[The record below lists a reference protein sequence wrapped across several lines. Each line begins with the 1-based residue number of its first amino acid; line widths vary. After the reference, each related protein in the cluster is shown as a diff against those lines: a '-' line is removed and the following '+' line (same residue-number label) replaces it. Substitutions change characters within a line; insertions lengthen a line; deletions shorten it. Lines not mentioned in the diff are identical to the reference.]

1 MSINEKE
8 IYVNIYHYITKE
20 LDAWYDDSI
29 FTKNSIKELGKLYYN
44 RILQKVENSNTDLLN
59 KVIKDM
65 IKESSQNDYYTSLCK
80 ILYFKNLP
88 KTVLNDVERKYNEI
102 FIDKYNAV
110 MHSYQ
115 IELSKINT
123 NLLEIKSDI
132 DKIKNT
138 PPTYSFMRDIS
149 TDEKKIYELN
159 SKCNWLRSRK
169 EMLKFITNYVTSQL
183 SEFCDIQNPHSIEKA
198 KKRETIKLCKE
209 ISYNVDSLFSPYL
222 EYINILEDD
231 LNRPYALFYKVKIF
245 IILEDAKK
253 QLWHSKYRKSQS
265 ELINQYKEYTKKI
278 PKIDDLH
285 SYKTNNI
292 TLYNNA
298 LEELISNYD
307 ILKSLQDM
315 LTSSICLRSRKN
327 ILLKALELYKLGEF
341 EVFNNIIPIQIEG
354 MFEDYLLDS
363 TIFIRFSKMDI
374 YLNAVLKDKIRH
386 LQEIKDNIIYP
397 EVVEYFMYY
406 FNNMIRNKV
415 AHGKYKGNQNQKII
429 DEIFSKEL
437 LLDLG
442 ILIYMLSRK
451 SETEKMYRFI
461 HSYKKYYE
469 NLDNHQL
476 FNSLFNDI
484 TGRKIIAEY
493 DSIENFRPLQITYWL
508 INPYYEKIYENINSK
523 DELLQLR
530 NKFLSKE
537 FWKYV
542 LEELNLFLEEDS
554 GYLLKINEEFISIV
568 NGLFKCSIS
577 SDVKQILGKV
587 HATLSKIKDT
597 HH

>member
-110 MHSYQ
+110 IHSYQ

-159 SKCNWLRSRK
+159 SKCNCLRSRK

-198 KKRETIKLCKE
+198 KKCETIKLCKE
-209 ISYNVDSLFSPYL
+209 ISYNIDSLFSPYL

-245 IILEDAKK
+245 IILEDANK
-253 QLWHSKYRKSQS
+253 QLWHSQYKKSQS

-442 ILIYMLSRK
+442 ILIHMLSRK

-461 HSYKKYYE
+461 HSYKKYYV

>member
-44 RILQKVENSNTDLLN
+44 QILQKVENSNTDLLN

-159 SKCNWLRSRK
+159 SKCNCLRSRK

-183 SEFCDIQNPHSIEKA
+183 SEFCDIENPHSIEKA
-198 KKRETIKLCKE
+198 KKCETIKLCKE
-209 ISYNVDSLFSPYL
+209 ISYNIDSLFSPYL

-245 IILEDAKK
+245 IILEDANK
-253 QLWHSKYRKSQS
+253 QLWHSQYKKSQS

-442 ILIYMLSRK
+442 ILIHMLSRK

-461 HSYKKYYE
+461 HSYKKYYV

>member
-159 SKCNWLRSRK
+159 SKCNCLRSRK

-198 KKRETIKLCKE
+198 KKCETIKLCKE
-209 ISYNVDSLFSPYL
+209 ISYNIDSLFSPYL

-245 IILEDAKK
+245 IILEDANK
-253 QLWHSKYRKSQS
+253 QLWHSQYKKSQS

-442 ILIYMLSRK
+442 ILIHMLSRK

-461 HSYKKYYE
+461 HSYKKYYV

-577 SDVKQILGKV
+577 VSAK
-587 HATLSKIKDT
+587 
-597 HH
+597 

>member
-159 SKCNWLRSRK
+159 SKCNCLRSRK

-198 KKRETIKLCKE
+198 KKCETIKLCKE
-209 ISYNVDSLFSPYL
+209 ISYNIDSLFSPYL

-245 IILEDAKK
+245 IILEDANK
-253 QLWHSKYRKSQS
+253 QLWHSQYKKSQS

-442 ILIYMLSRK
+442 ILIHMLSRK

-461 HSYKKYYE
+461 HSYKKYYV

>member
-20 LDAWYDDSI
+20 LNAWYDDSI

-123 NLLEIKSDI
+123 NILEIKSDI

-198 KKRETIKLCKE
+198 KKCETIKLCKE

-245 IILEDAKK
+245 IILENANK
-253 QLWHSKYRKSQS
+253 QLWHSQYKKSQS

-292 TLYNNA
+292 TLYNDT

-354 MFEDYLLDS
+354 MFEDYLMDS

-442 ILIYMLSRK
+442 ILIHMLSRK

-461 HSYKKYYE
+461 HSYKKYYV